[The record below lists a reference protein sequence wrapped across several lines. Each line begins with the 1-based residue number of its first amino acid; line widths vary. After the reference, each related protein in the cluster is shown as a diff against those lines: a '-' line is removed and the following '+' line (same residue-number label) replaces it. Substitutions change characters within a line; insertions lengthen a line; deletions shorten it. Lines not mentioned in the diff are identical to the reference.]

1 MLGKAA
7 FALSVQLVNIKRF
20 LGVQV
25 YQSVLYDV
33 SRQSVP
39 SILSALARLIVC
51 SLPLFLLH

>member
-39 SILSALARLIVC
+39 S
-51 SLPLFLLH
+51 FLLLPGS